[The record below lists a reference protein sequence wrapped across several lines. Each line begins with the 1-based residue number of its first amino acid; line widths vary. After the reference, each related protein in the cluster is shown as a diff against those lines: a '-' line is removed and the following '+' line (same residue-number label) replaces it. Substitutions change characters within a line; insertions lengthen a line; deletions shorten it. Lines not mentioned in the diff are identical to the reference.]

1 MGKGNPVACVA
12 DALNLY
18 KRRGPAATQARGHVF
33 FPRAPLSLD
42 LPQVDLV
49 LIPSEKKKRAK
60 RATRKKDFKGLL
72 ESLPYLVPKSPV
84 NKRSGNKVLRSA
96 GIIPFSICTTAKL
109 LQR

>member
-18 KRRGPAATQARGHVF
+18 KWPGPTATQARGHVF
-33 FPRAPLSLD
+33 LPRASLSRD

-49 LIPSEKKKRAK
+49 LIPSEKNERAK
-60 RATRKKDFKGLL
+60 RATWKKNFKGLL
-72 ESLPYLVPKSPV
+72 ESLLYLVPKSPV

-96 GIIPFSICTTAKL
+96 GIIPFSIRTTAKL
-109 LQR
+109 PKR